1 MCAIGGPFCR
11 MRCTRTSRT
20 LCGFCLS
27 LGIES
32 LLFEYQKNLHRVIV
46 KSNIPIFIIW
56 RPTFPHQ
63 GWPNCHL
70 RREERNTDGN
80 CAWSGKRRIADHL
93 CRVHGDSRQHQ
104 THPAVKVDAKR
115 WTKDKDKDRVWE
127 LAQLVV
133 RRIGES
139 FLTLPFLFTYWSTNQ
154 PFTFS
159 RWTAQVCVRMGLSY
173 SLLCQRAKRI
183 LLQLSSNL
191 GDVNFFKKSP
201 LVLWVRTLWP
211 SNIWF

>member
-1 MCAIGGPFCR
+1 MISVFKLLKMKKSILTSLTVLWHIITGWISVLLFIILKYYSFTFRWTVPMCAIGGPFCR

-56 RPTFPHQ
+56 RPTLPHQ

-93 CRVHGDSRQHQ
+93 CRVHWDSRQH
-104 THPAVKVDAKR
+104 
-115 WTKDKDKDRVWE
+115 
-127 LAQLVV
+127 
-133 RRIGES
+133 
-139 FLTLPFLFTYWSTNQ
+139 
-154 PFTFS
+154 
-159 RWTAQVCVRMGLSY
+159 
-173 SLLCQRAKRI
+173 
-183 LLQLSSNL
+183 
-191 GDVNFFKKSP
+191 
-201 LVLWVRTLWP
+201 
-211 SNIWF
+211 

>member
-20 LCGFCLS
+20 LYGFCLS

-80 CAWSGKRRIADHL
+80 CAWSGKRRVADHL

-115 WTKDKDKDRVWE
+115 WTEDKDKDRVWE

-139 FLTLPFLFTYWSTNQ
+139 FLTLPFLFTYWSTSLSLFQ
-154 PFTFS
+154 GEQHKCAWEWDSPT
-159 RWTAQVCVRMGLSY
+159 VCCVRGQRGFCCSSPQIWVTSISLISY
-173 SLLCQRAKRI
+173 
-183 LLQLSSNL
+183 
-191 GDVNFFKKSP
+191 
-201 LVLWVRTLWP
+201 W
-211 SNIWF
+211 